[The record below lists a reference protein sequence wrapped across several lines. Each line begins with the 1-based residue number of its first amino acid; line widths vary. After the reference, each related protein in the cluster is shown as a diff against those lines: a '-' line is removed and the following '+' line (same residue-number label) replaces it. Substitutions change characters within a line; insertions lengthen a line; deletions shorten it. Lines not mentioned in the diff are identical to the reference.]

1 MAALRPVSPPHDTHA
16 QGAGVSQAPAPV
28 RGWRHWFARWVP
40 RTLFGRLAL
49 LLFVAVLASHVLAL
63 TLMFNLH
70 DVLGR
75 GPPPSRQVFQGAAEP
90 APAQAGEQ
98 RPRGEPRPNGPPGGP
113 PSIWD
118 AGLLLDIGVRLSALM
133 VAAWV
138 GARWLSK
145 PIDRLALAARELGK
159 NIDRPPLSEDGPTEC
174 KEAIQVFNQMQAQ
187 IRRQLEERD
196 RFVAAVSHDLRTPL
210 TRLRLRA
217 ETLESSED
225 RRQFGR
231 DIVEMDEM
239 ITATLDH
246 LRGVADPEP
255 LVQLDVKALVD
266 SLADDQ
272 QACGHWVPVHGRA
285 GLLPAQA
292 GALRRCLGNLIGN
305 AIRYGGQTEVFLWD
319 TGDEVGIEVRDHGP
333 GLPEAE
339 LERVMAPFY
348 RVEGSRNRHH
358 GGVGLGL
365 SIARDIVARHQGRLQ
380 LRNAAGGGL
389 LAIVVL
395 PRQPAAA

>member
-1 MAALRPVSPPHDTHA
+1 MRRV
-16 QGAGVSQAPAPV
+16 VV
-28 RGWRHWFARWVP
+28 ERVVP
-40 RTLFGRLAL
+40 KSMLGRLAL
-49 LLFVAVLASHVLAL
+49 LLFVAVLSSHVLAL
-63 TLMFNLH
+63 TLMFEAH
-70 DVLGR
+70 DLMGL
-75 GPPPSRQVFQGAAEP
+75 GPPPPPAFSHREAGGVAPQGIEVEAFQGPTAELNP
-90 APAQAGEQ
+90 EGAPP
-98 RPRGEPRPNGPPGGP
+98 PRRHGP
-113 PSIWD
+113 
-118 AGLLLDIGVRLSALM
+118 AGLRPQIFHAGLVVDIGVRLLALM
-133 VAAWV
+133 LAAWV

-145 PIDRLALAARELGK
+145 PIDRLASAARELGQ
-159 NIDRPPLSEDGPTEC
+159 NIERPPLPEDGTTEC
-174 KEAIQVFNQMQAQ
+174 REASRVFNQMQAR
-187 IRRQLEERD
+187 IRQQLAERD

-217 ETLESSED
+217 ESLQSADD

-255 LVQLDVKALVD
+255 LVWLDVKALVD

-285 GLLPAQA
+285 VPLRVQA
-292 GALRRCLGNLIGN
+292 SALRRCLGNLLGN
-305 AIRYGGQTEVFLWD
+305 AIRYGGQAEVFLWD
-319 TGDEVGIEVRDHGP
+319 TGEEVGIEVRDHGP

-365 SIARDIVARHQGRLQ
+365 SIARDIAQRHQGSLQ
-380 LRNAAGGGL
+380 LRNASGGGL
-389 LAIVVL
+389 SAVVVL
-395 PRQPAAA
+395 PRLAPPS